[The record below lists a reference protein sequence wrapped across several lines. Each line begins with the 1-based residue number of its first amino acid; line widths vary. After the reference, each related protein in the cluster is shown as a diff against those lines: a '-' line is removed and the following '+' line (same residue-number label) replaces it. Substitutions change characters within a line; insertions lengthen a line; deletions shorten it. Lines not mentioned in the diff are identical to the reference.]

1 MKGNRQ
7 GSLSRLITRRSDH
20 NRKIKYCF
28 YLAILPQL
36 VKKVR
41 SDFFDKLK
49 GRRKAALLSYGGGGQ
64 EMVMRPAG
72 SPYFSAVT
80 VPPSTSVMYC
90 MTTSS
95 MAMPRS

>member
-1 MKGNRQ
+1 MREVYYMSGEMSSGKG
-7 GSLSRLITRRSDH
+7 GAMRR
-20 NRKIKYCF
+20 
-28 YLAILPQL
+28 PQL

-49 GRRKAALLSYGGGGQ
+49 GRPMGGPCAVWGAGQ

-72 SPYFSAVT
+72 SPYFSVLT